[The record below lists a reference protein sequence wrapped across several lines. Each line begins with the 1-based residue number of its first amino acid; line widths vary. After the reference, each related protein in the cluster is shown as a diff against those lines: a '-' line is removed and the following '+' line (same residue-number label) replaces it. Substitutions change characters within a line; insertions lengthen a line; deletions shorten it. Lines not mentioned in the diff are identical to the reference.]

1 MVNNVTISVI
11 VPIYGVEKYIS
22 RFAVSLLSQSYEGLQ
37 FIFVNDGTKDGS
49 MTVLRNLIDER
60 FSHLKD
66 RIVLVDKEN
75 EGCPK
80 ARRTGLDHATGD
92 YVMHADPDD
101 WYEDGAFEKIA
112 AVAETTGADL
122 IYCDYFKEYQKNSK
136 HKTKHRKENL
146 YTIEQKNDYIRDM
159 YNHKACGC
167 VWNKCV
173 KRSVY
178 LENRIYYPQTSCA
191 EDVCLTTQL
200 AAYSRSIVHLC
211 TPVYH
216 YRRDNPTSV
225 SRRNPKFRRYRAVEK
240 FLDLYEFYGGTS
252 DEECPVSVIFDDIM
266 MKAGWSSIMYRFG
279 LFDERPYLAAEV
291 GRIAVSRKRETP
303 VVAQMITK
311 GCAFLY
317 RIKNKQI
324 WI

>member
-136 HKTKHRKENL
+136 HKTKHKKENL

>member
-1 MVNNVTISVI
+1 MMNTSVNISVI

-22 RFAVSLLSQSYEGLQ
+22 RFAVSLLSQSYEGIQ

-49 MTVLRNLIDER
+49 MTVLRSLIDER

-112 AVAETTGADL
+112 AVAQATDADM
-122 IYCDYFKEYQKNSK
+122 IYCDYYKEYQKNSK
-136 HKTKHRKENL
+136 HKTKHKKENL

-200 AAYSRSIVHLC
+200 AGYSRSIVHLC
-211 TPVYH
+211 TPIYH

-252 DEECPVSVIFDDIM
+252 NEECPVSVIFDDIM
-266 MKAGWSSIMYRFG
+266 MKAGWSTIIYG
-279 LFDERPYLAAEV
+279 FDFFRTRSYLVDNICHASLKTDRSVPLAAQ
-291 GRIAVSRKRETP
+291 IF
-303 VVAQMITK
+303 TK
-311 GCAFLY
+311 LY
-317 RIKNKQI
+317 TYIYRGLRR
-324 WI
+324 